1 MLVLRADRR
10 SAPPSRA
17 GSTRPYHGAGFVD
30 PTTTAIGFGFAGD
43 TSTGLF
49 SEGGAPQLSRWPKPD
64 GVLPSPAMTTG
75 ESPDPQGGLRLRQ
88 PAGWA
93 GRSS

>member
-1 MLVLRADRR
+1 MLYCGPTSLGAAVQGWVD
-10 SAPPSRA
+10 
-17 GSTRPYHGAGFVD
+17 TPYHGAGFVD
-30 PTTTAIGFGFAGD
+30 PKTTAIGFGFAGD

-75 ESPDPQGGLRLRQ
+75 ESPDPKAACGYGTGLGR
-88 PAGWA
+88 A